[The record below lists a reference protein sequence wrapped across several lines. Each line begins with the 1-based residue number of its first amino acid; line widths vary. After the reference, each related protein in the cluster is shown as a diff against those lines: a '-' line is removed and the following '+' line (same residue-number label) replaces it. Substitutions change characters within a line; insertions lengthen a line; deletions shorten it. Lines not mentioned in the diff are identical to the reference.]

1 MKVLIADAHQGTRE
15 KIREAVLRFNPNS
28 EILFGET
35 GDDVMDT
42 ITDDDFFDAIIISN
56 QLEGVFGTNLL
67 QAIMFTSQAKTLFHS
82 THGVGYVETADGRRG
97 KIDLA
102 KHTKLFDFATFKIK
116 DRDFSYI
123 DEFLFDTQIEQLAQS
138 I

>member
-1 MKVLIADAHQGTRE
+1 MKVMKVLIADAHQGTRE
-15 KIREAVLRFNPNS
+15 KIRDAVLLFAPNS

-42 ITDDDFFDAIIISN
+42 ITDDDLFDVIIISN

-82 THGVGYVETADGRRG
+82 THGLGYMEIAAGRG
-97 KIDLA
+97 EMIDLA
-102 KHTKLFDFATFKIK
+102 EHAKQFNFATFKIK

-123 DEFLFDTQIEQLAQS
+123 AEFLRDI
-138 I
+138 IID